1 MLKQELIGSEI
12 RIISSSNPSLVNLK
26 GRVIDETKNM
36 IILETEEGIKK
47 IIKNQIKMEIKTQT
61 KIIELEGKDLV
72 ERPEER
78 NKK

>member
-12 RIISSSNPSLVNLK
+12 RIIHSSNPDLVNLK
-26 GRVIDETKNM
+26 GRIIDETKNM
-36 IILETEEGIKK
+36 IVLETEKGIKK

-61 KIIELEGKDLV
+61 KTIEIEGKDLV
-72 ERPEER
+72 EKPEER